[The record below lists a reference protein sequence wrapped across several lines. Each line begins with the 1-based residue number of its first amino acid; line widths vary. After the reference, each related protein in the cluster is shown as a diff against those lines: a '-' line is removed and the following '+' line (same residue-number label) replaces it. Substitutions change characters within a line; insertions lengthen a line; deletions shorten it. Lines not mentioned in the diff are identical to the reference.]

1 MQLLTLTDIKV
12 ETHLSDKADV
22 IAALASWLITEGC
35 VSPGYDASM
44 LAREAVASTYLG
56 QGVALPHGMRD
67 NAHLVQRSAIKV
79 MLLPNGVRWQQHE
92 KAYLVIAIVADS
104 EQHLP
109 ILTQLTTLLN
119 QGDIKSR
126 LKQLTTPTAV
136 LQFLQGTTPL
146 PSAPQASQVAM
157 QPKMV
162 TQAKIATQLK
172 VSSLGQLNKQASR
185 LLSLTQAQHSLLAQ
199 LPPVAIGQ
207 GWWLAE
213 LPDAHHTQAG
223 ILTLAPDGAGI
234 AQLPDIVG
242 LVVLIGEQHK
252 SLLDQLTTWLSAGKG
267 AELAATENAQLLEQ
281 RLQQG
286 PTTFPLYKKTAV
298 ILNPHGLHARP
309 AALLVQAAK
318 RFSAEIRA
326 SNLDGDGHWVC
337 AKSLMAVLSL
347 GVKSG
352 HKMLFSA
359 QGEDACAALN
369 GIIKTIAEGLGETL
383 PCSELAGSELSVPV
397 ERVAIH
403 NQELQGVAA
412 ASGVVIG
419 PLFVDAPLVFEYPQ
433 WASDSEAEMAALTAA
448 IHQATGLLSQMK
460 SSHPQAQSLLEMQRE
475 LLADP
480 SLCFGA
486 QCRIKQGQSAAAAW
500 WAEIEAAAFRQQANQ
515 DKLLAERALD
525 IRDIGR
531 RVMAILCHTCLA
543 SPPSEPYIW
552 VAEEIGPSQLLDLD
566 PAQVLGWVTVGG
578 GAASHSAILAR
589 ALGIP
594 AVVAMDEQ
602 VMSLASGTQA
612 ILNGDK
618 GALWVAPQPSIL
630 QQAEEQQ
637 RLADKLAEQAWSQ
650 RHQEA
655 ITQDG
660 YKFAVRANVAEAEHL
675 DSVLA
680 SGAAGVGLLR
690 TEFVFMSRAQAPDLA
705 EQTVLYKRLFA
716 ALKGQPLLVRTLDV
730 GGDKPLPYGLTLKE
744 DNPFLGVRGTRL
756 YQYHPEWLDVQLEAL
771 LTAAADRPVRIMFPM
786 ITELEEWRWVK
797 QRFEKVRSQFKHSQ
811 VELGIMVEVPAVALN
826 AAAFAEEVD
835 FFSIGTNDLT
845 QYTLAIDRGNG
856 ELAHLSDGLS
866 PAVLRL
872 IQMTTTAAHA
882 KGKWVGLCG
891 ELGADLQALPVLL
904 GLGIDEV
911 SVSIRQV
918 PLVKSQIR
926 ACYLSHC
933 QALAAQALLAPDAS
947 SVRELVATY
956 QVT

>member
-1 MQLLTLTDIKV
+1 MQLLLADIKV
-12 ETHLSDKADV
+12 ENHLSDKGDV
-22 IAALASWLITEGC
+22 IAALANWLVAEGC
-35 VSPGYDASM
+35 VGADYGASM
-44 LAREAVASTYLG
+44 LARETVASTYLG
-56 QGVALPHGMRD
+56 QGVAVPHGTRES
-67 NAHLVQRSAIKV
+67 ASLVQRSAIKV
-79 MLLPNGVRWQQHE
+79 MLLPNGVRWEHNE
-92 KAYLVIAIVADS
+92 NAYLVIAIAADS

-119 QGDIKSR
+119 QGDIESR

-136 LQFLQGTTPL
+136 LELLQGTA
-146 PSAPQASQVAM
+146 SSSPQAAQIASQ
-157 QPKMV
+157 P
-162 TQAKIATQLK
+162 KIATQLNI
-172 VSSLGQLNKQASR
+172 SSFSQLIKQAR
-185 LLSLTQAQHSLLAQ
+185 RVLALNQAQKTLLSQ
-199 LPPVAIGQ
+199 LPPMAIGQ
-207 GWWLAE
+207 GWWLSE
-213 LPDAHHTQAG
+213 LPDAHHAQAG
-223 ILTLAPDGAGI
+223 ILTLAPSSKGI
-234 AQLPDIVG
+234 AALPDLVG
-242 LVVLIGEQHK
+242 WIVLIGEQHK
-252 SLLDQLTTWLSAGKG
+252 LLLDQLTAWLSAGKG
-267 AELAATENAQLLEQ
+267 AELAAKADANVLEQ

-286 PTTFPLYKKTAV
+286 PTTFPLYKKSAV

-318 RFSAEIRA
+318 RYRAEIRA
-326 SNLDGDGHWVC
+326 SNLDGDKQWVC

-352 HKMLFSA
+352 HTMQFSA

-369 GIIKTIAEGLGETL
+369 GISKTIAEGLGETL
-383 PCSELAGSELSVPV
+383 LCFEPAGSELSVPV
-397 ERVAIH
+397 ERIAIY

-419 PLFVDAPLVFEYPQ
+419 PLFIDAPIVFEYPQ

-460 SSHPQAQSLLEMQRE
+460 SSPPQAQSLLVMQRE

-566 PAQVLGWVTVGG
+566 PTQVLGWVTVGG

-602 VMSLASGTQA
+602 VMSLVSGTHA

-618 GALWVAPQPSIL
+618 GALWVAPQPEVL
-630 QQAEEQQ
+630 QQAKTQQ
-637 RLADKLAEQAWSQ
+637 QLADKLAEQAWNQ

-660 YKFAVRANVAEAEHL
+660 YKFAVRANVAEAEHV

-690 TEFVFMSRAQAPDLA
+690 TEFVFVSRARAPDLA

-716 ALKGQPLLVRTLDV
+716 ALKGQPLVVRTLDV

-797 QRFEKVRSQFKHSQ
+797 QRVEKVRRPFKYSQ

-856 ELAHLSDGLS
+856 ELARLSDGLS

-872 IQMTTTAAHA
+872 IEMTVTAAHA

-891 ELGADLQALPVLL
+891 ELGADPQALSVLL

-947 SVRELVATY
+947 SVRELVTAY

>member
-1 MQLLTLTDIKV
+1 MQLLLADIKV
-12 ETHLSDKADV
+12 ENHLSDKGDV
-22 IAALASWLITEGC
+22 IAALANWLVAEGC
-35 VSPGYDASM
+35 VSADYGASM
-44 LAREAVASTYLG
+44 LAREAMASTYLG
-56 QGVALPHGMRD
+56 QGVAIPHGTR
-67 NAHLVQRSAIKV
+67 ASASLVQRSAIKV
-79 MLLPNGVRWQQHE
+79 MLLPKGVRWEHSE
-92 KAYLVIAIVADS
+92 KAYLVIAIAADS
-104 EQHLP
+104 KQHLP
-109 ILTQLTTLLN
+109 ILAQLTTLLN
-119 QGDIKSR
+119 QGDIENK
-126 LKQLTTPTAV
+126 LKQLTTPAAV
-136 LQFLQGTTPL
+136 LELLQSTT
-146 PSAPQASQVAM
+146 SCSPQAAQAASP
-157 QPKMV
+157 PKEAA
-162 TQAKIATQLK
+162 QLNIATQLNINTF
-172 VSSLGQLNKQASR
+172 SQLIKQARR
-185 LLSLTQAQHSLLAQ
+185 LLHLDQAQKNLLAQ

-207 GWWLAE
+207 GWWLSE
-213 LPDAHHTQAG
+213 LPDAHQTQAG
-223 ILTLAPDGAGI
+223 ILTLASRSKGI
-234 AQLPDIVG
+234 AALPG
-242 LVVLIGEQHK
+242 LVGWIVLVGEQHK
-252 SLLDQLTTWLSAGKG
+252 LLLDQFTAWLSAGKG
-267 AELAATENAQLLEQ
+267 AELAAAENAQLVEQ
-281 RLQQG
+281 HLQQG
-286 PTTFPLYKKTAV
+286 PITFPLYKKTAV

-318 RFSAEIRA
+318 RYRGEIRA
-326 SNLDGDGHWVC
+326 SNLDGDKQWVC

-352 HKMLFSA
+352 HTMQFSA
-359 QGEDACAALN
+359 QGADACAALDE
-369 GIIKTIAEGLGETL
+369 IIKIIAQGLGENL
-383 PCSELAGSELSVPV
+383 PRSQPIEPELSGPV
-397 ERVAIH
+397 ETVAIN
-403 NQELQGVAA
+403 NQELAGVAA
-412 ASGVVIG
+412 APGVAIG
-419 PLFVDAPLVFEYPQ
+419 PLYIDAPVVFEYPQ
-433 WASDSEAEMAALTAA
+433 WASDSEAEAAALTAA
-448 IHQATGLLSQMK
+448 IQQANSSLSQMNA
-460 SSHPQAQSLLEMQRE
+460 SYPQAQALLEMQRE

-480 SLCFGA
+480 SLRFGA

-543 SPPSEPYIW
+543 SRPSEPYIW

-566 PAQVLGWVTVGG
+566 PTQVLGWVTVGG

-594 AVVAMDEQ
+594 ALVAVDEQ

-618 GALWVAPQPSIL
+618 GGLWVAPQPEVL
-630 QQAEEQQ
+630 QQAKTQQ
-637 RLADKLAEQAWSQ
+637 QLADKLAQQAWHQ

-655 ITQDG
+655 ITKDG
-660 YKFAVRANVAEAEHL
+660 YPFAIGANVAEVEHL

-680 SGAAGVGLLR
+680 SGAAGIGLLR
-690 TEFVFMSRAQAPDLA
+690 SEFVFMSRAQAPDLA
-705 EQTVLYKRLFA
+705 EQTALYERLFT

-756 YQYHPEWLDVQLEAL
+756 YQYHPEWLDIQLEAL
-771 LTAAADRPVRIMFPM
+771 LTAAAGRPVRIMFPM

-797 QRFEKVRSQFKHSQ
+797 QRFEHVQRQFNHSQ

-872 IQMTTTAAHA
+872 IEMTVTAAHA

-891 ELGADLQALPVLL
+891 ELGADPQALPVLL
-904 GLGIDEV
+904 GLGIDEL
-911 SVSIRQV
+911 SVSIRRV
-918 PLVKSQIR
+918 ALVKAQIR
-926 ACYLSHC
+926 ACYLSRC
-933 QALAAQALLAPDAS
+933 QALAAQALLAPDAKT
-947 SVRELVATY
+947 VRELVTTY